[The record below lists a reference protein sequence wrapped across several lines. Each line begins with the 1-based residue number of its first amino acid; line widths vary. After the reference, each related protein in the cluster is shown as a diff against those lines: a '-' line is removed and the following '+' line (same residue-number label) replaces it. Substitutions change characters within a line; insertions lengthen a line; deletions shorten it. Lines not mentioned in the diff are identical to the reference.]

1 MVTLETHEH
10 SGLSRVHSRS
20 AGRTHVGY
28 RRHQIADPEGTD
40 LESTPE
46 VVIRSDSIDGD
57 CGYPW
62 AVQLE
67 DGRVL
72 VVYYYVHPD
81 GVRGIEATTLEER

>member
-1 MVTLETHEH
+1 MLVTVGTRLEIRKERIWNR
-10 SGLSRVHSRS
+10 LR
-20 AGRTHVGY
+20 
-28 RRHQIADPEGTD
+28 
-40 LESTPE
+40 E

-81 GVRGIEATTLEER
+81 GVRGIEATTLDDGDQSAEVAELSV